1 MDALCIDQSTTQEK
15 NHQVGMMGQIY
26 ARSVHV
32 MACVGPHDVLS
43 RSLFRFM
50 KKNRSLLARIHRLT
64 LDCPVAATTWVIPNS
79 IPDSAWVTL
88 WCSVAINRH
97 QREELAIVFRAF
109 MQRSYFSRVWILQEL
124 YLAPRISLCC
134 GMDTSLFE
142 HLQSVS
148 MLVDFWTT
156 FYVSY
161 YRPNKKVHV
170 LGTLSKHIQESRQ
183 IYSDPY
189 FRRSLMCIQP
199 QLGCLSLASGIMVRR
214 PLAALLEALQA
225 FQCSDVRDR
234 LFGVLA
240 LVRWGNTEPPAP
252 DYGKSNYEI
261 AIEVLRLCLYDF
273 ETQLILG
280 VAFEWPR
287 LLWKVFDVLV
297 EVNVLWE
304 ALSKTYGSPKIPD
317 IWLQVNLAFHRGSDG
332 YRSGKLSR
340 KIQANQNSLE
350 EFPSATPP
358 RPLGFKGHT
367 GDTWYGTRLLAF
379 DDQNLPHSRN
389 PVPHYLCCCE
399 DDSNDSA
406 SSSDSMALNAWIM
419 DQYQRPFA
427 HVVYTDIRPNDWL
440 LISEADYCRGND
452 EEMLVVR
459 VTDGVSGLYRI
470 LGRALAED
478 QHRVILRSLC
488 WEYFGSSWNVED
500 LFFWDWAYNSDPSG
514 DLKQSDWVA
523 RVILTRGDSPSFY
536 GPTTHTQD
544 DDIEQQT

>member
-1 MDALCIDQSTTQEK
+1 MQLTFLLSVLAATVAVQASDVYNQCVPDKDCCFTTKGACQRQASVWIEKYFQCGQVKKCPDYGISLQDCPRMMLGLHAAPPRQAREAELPQQHATYQSLYQRLVLARNASKPCPISIRYSFTHQFISCAEIAPEAMGGVAEFKHEPLPDSTTHIRLLKIKSVDAEDRVVCLLTAWPMEEAPEYYALSYTWGSPTPS
-15 NHQVGMMGQIY
+15 HQILINGCVFTAGQNCVY
-26 ARSVHV
+26 ALKQAH
-32 MACVGPHDVLS
+32 
-43 RSLFRFM
+43 
-50 KKNRSLLARIHRLT
+50 
-64 LDCPVAATTWVIPNS
+64 AAKAN
-79 IPDSAWVTL
+79 
-88 WCSVAINRH
+88 
-97 QREELAIVFRAF
+97 
-109 MQRSYFSRVWILQEL
+109 
-124 YLAPRISLCC
+124 
-134 GMDTSLFE
+134 G
-142 HLQSVS
+142 
-148 MLVDFWTT
+148 
-156 FYVSY
+156 
-161 YRPNKKVHV
+161 
-170 LGTLSKHIQESRQ
+170 
-183 IYSDPY
+183 
-189 FRRSLMCIQP
+189 
-199 QLGCLSLASGIMVRR
+199 
-214 PLAALLEALQA
+214 
-225 FQCSDVRDR
+225 

-358 RPLGFKGHT
+358 RPLGFKGHP

-514 DLKQSDWVA
+514 DLKHSDWVA